1 MVFSSQTKHPLGF
14 MAQVSVNEVWV
25 STILSEMTACFRK
38 WDGGWICGIK
48 HCPGRLMSMPTP
60 QSLFVLLN
68 LVSLFTSHMKGWI
81 SWDSITVAAIRC
93 TFFSVIW
100 IKLVSCLVTHPD
112 SLWWHLVVL
121 ETLNREHWD
130 FIMRQGMEWM
140 CFYSSGSKWDECK
153 LFLDRS
159 HGHFVFCIIKPSSML
174 SCRMQQNLF
183 LHMKSSSL
191 RWALMMPEI
200 SSYCHSHHG
209 ATNLLTAWNFLDP

>member
-1 MVFSSQTKHPLGF
+1 
-14 MAQVSVNEVWV
+14 
-25 STILSEMTACFRK
+25 
-38 WDGGWICGIK
+38 
-48 HCPGRLMSMPTP
+48 MSMPTP

-100 IKLVSCLVTHPD
+100 IKLVSCLVMHPIHCDGIWWFSKLWTGSTETSSWGKEWNECVFTHLGPSEMNVNC
-112 SLWWHLVVL
+112 SLIEVMG
-121 ETLNREHWD
+121 
-130 FIMRQGMEWM
+130 I
-140 CFYSSGSKWDECK
+140 
-153 LFLDRS
+153 
-159 HGHFVFCIIKPSSML
+159 FVFCIIKPSSML

>member
-1 MVFSSQTKHPLGF
+1 
-14 MAQVSVNEVWV
+14 
-25 STILSEMTACFRK
+25 
-38 WDGGWICGIK
+38 
-48 HCPGRLMSMPTP
+48 MSMPTP

-100 IKLVSCLVTHPD
+100 IKLTSCLVTHPY

-140 CFYSSGSKWDECK
+140 CFYSSGFKWDECK

-200 SSYCHSHHG
+200 SSYCHSQAGRKSKKG
-209 ATNLLTAWNFLDP
+209 AA